1 MAIAFLFLL
10 DISLRV
16 ELLNHMTTL
25 FNCVRN
31 CQILPKLHHFVLPS
45 AECKDFNCPTTS
57 QLLIIFLIL
66 AILVGAEWYL
76 VVVLSPL
83 DFFHHVFPLY
93 LHIASQYAICAHMLI
108 GLNWMCYK
116 SCWFC
121 CFPWF
126 ISASVQQAP
135 VMDAHSISC
144 GRVWKLALCAQN
156 VTSMRLRAP
165 VREGFR

>member
-10 DISLRV
+10 SISLRV

-83 DFFHHVFPLY
+83 NFFPMCFLCIYILLPSMQYVLTCWLDSIECVTKAVGFVVFHDLFQQVSSRH
-93 LHIASQYAICAHMLI
+93 LWWMHIL
-108 GLNWMCYK
+108 
-116 SCWFC
+116 
-121 CFPWF
+121 FPVGECG
-126 ISASVQQAP
+126 SLPSVHRTWLP
-135 VMDAHSISC
+135 WDW
-144 GRVWKLALCAQN
+144 GRL
-156 VTSMRLRAP
+156 
-165 VREGFR
+165 

>member
-1 MAIAFLFLL
+1 MEIAFLFLL

-16 ELLNHMTTL
+16 ELLNHRIIL
-25 FNCVRN
+25 FNRVKN
-31 CQILPKLHHFVLPS
+31 CQILPKLHHFMLPS

-57 QLLIIFLIL
+57 QLLIL

-76 VVVLSPL
+76 GVVLSPS
-83 DFFHHVFPLY
+83 DFFFHVFPLH
-93 LHIASQYAICAHMLI
+93 LHIASEYTVCAQMLI
-108 GLNWMCYK
+108 GLNWMHYK

-135 VMDAHSISC
+135 VMDVHSISC
-144 GRVWKLALCAQN
+144 GRVWKLALCALN
-156 VTSMRLRAP
+156 MTSMRLRVP
-165 VREGFR
+165 VREDFR